1 MTAHLVFTVAVQFL
15 LLLLAVSFHG
25 AAQARMA
32 ELCGDP
38 TASKLG
44 LTRLNPLRHFDL
56 LGTLLF
62 PALLLAFGFAFSATG
77 FPILFG
83 WGRPVPVVEA
93 NLRRPGWDG
102 ILVAGAGPAI
112 HLLLTGAACV
122 ALVVGVHVLGPEA
135 RQAASLSLLYQPGA
149 EELRAYPV
157 MFTLVRMASLNA
169 FMAAFHLIPLPPL
182 AGGQIALR
190 LLPPDWAARLAA
202 IRPYGFMIG
211 VLAALALVPFLLVP
225 FLLILGMVIN
235 IS

>member
-1 MTAHLVFTVAVQFL
+1 MTSNLIFTVAVQLL

-25 AAQARMA
+25 AAQAWVA

-38 TASKLG
+38 TASQMG
-44 LTRLNPLRHFDL
+44 RASLNPVRHFDI

-62 PALLLAFGFAFSATG
+62 PAMLLAFGFTLSATG
-77 FPILFG
+77 FPIFG
-83 WGRPVPVVEA
+83 WGRPIPVVET
-93 NLRRPGWDG
+93 NLRRPGWDA
-102 ILVAGAGPAI
+102 ILVAGAGPVA
-112 HLLLTGAACV
+112 HLLLTGAACL
-122 ALVVGVHVLGPEA
+122 ALVVGVHLLGPEA

-149 EELRAYPV
+149 EALRSYPV

-190 LLPPDWAARLAA
+190 LLPPDWAARLAV

-235 IS
+235 IA

>member
-1 MTAHLVFTVAVQFL
+1 MTANLVFTVAVQLL
-15 LLLLAVSFHG
+15 LLLLAVSCHG
-25 AAQARMA
+25 AAQARVA

-38 TASKLG
+38 TASQLG
-44 LTRLNPLRHFDL
+44 RTSLNPLRHFDL

-62 PALLLAFGFAFSATG
+62 PAMLLAFGFVLTTMG
-77 FPILFG
+77 FPIFG
-83 WGRPVPVVEA
+83 WGWPVPVVEE
-93 NLRRPGWDG
+93 NLRRPGWDA
-102 ILVAGAGPAI
+102 ILVAGAGPAV
-112 HLLLTGAACV
+112 HLLLTGAACL

-149 EELRAYPV
+149 EGFRSYPV
-157 MFTLVRMASLNA
+157 MFTLVRMATLNA
-169 FMAAFHLIPLPPL
+169 CMAAFHLIPLPPL

-211 VLAALALVPFLLVP
+211 VLAALALVPILLLP

>member
-1 MTAHLVFTVAVQFL
+1 MTTDLFFTVAVQFL

-25 AAQARMA
+25 ATQAWVA
-32 ELCGDP
+32 ALCGDP
-38 TASKLG
+38 TASQAG
-44 LTRLNPLRHFDL
+44 RASLNPVRHFDV
-56 LGTLLF
+56 LGTFLF
-62 PALLLAFGFAFSATG
+62 PALLLAFGFVLTASG
-77 FPILFG
+77 FPIFG
-83 WGRPVPVVEA
+83 WGRPIPVVET
-93 NLRRPGWDG
+93 NLRRPGWDA
-102 ILVAGAGPAI
+102 ILVAGAGPAA
-112 HLLLTGAACV
+112 HLLLTGAACL
-122 ALVVGVHVLGPEA
+122 ALVVGVHLLGPEA

-149 EELRAYPV
+149 ETLRSYPV

-211 VLAALALVPFLLVP
+211 VLAALALVPLLLVP